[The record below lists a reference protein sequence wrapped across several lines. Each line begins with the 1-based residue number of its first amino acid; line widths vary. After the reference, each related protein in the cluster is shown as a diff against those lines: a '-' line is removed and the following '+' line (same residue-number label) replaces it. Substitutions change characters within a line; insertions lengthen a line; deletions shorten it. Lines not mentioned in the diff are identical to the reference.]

1 MPQEKILIET
11 IWAVYCHHPGG
22 QVVATHFEDL
32 YRKRRGI
39 HGEEEVFA
47 SAKERLV
54 GFKKSP
60 FVKLNLNGQI
70 LSNEMLV
77 YDGPSLAGRPDAD
90 RVVLEWARRKGVQPI
105 RAVGEKQA
113 LPYEQTKRIESLEA
127 WKNETDAKLDRIL
140 ALLEP
145 KEAA

>member
-1 MPQEKILIET
+1 MPELKKPLEQ
-11 IWAVYCHHPGG
+11 IWAIYCHHPGG

-39 HGEEEVFA
+39 HGEEEIFS
-47 SAKERLV
+47 SAKERLE

-60 FVKLNLNGQI
+60 FVKLNLKGQI

-90 RVVLEWARRKGVQPI
+90 QVVLKWAMNKGLVP
-105 RAVGEKQA
+105 
-113 LPYEQTKRIESLEA
+113 
-127 WKNETDAKLDRIL
+127 L
-140 ALLEP
+140 AYL
-145 KEAA
+145 